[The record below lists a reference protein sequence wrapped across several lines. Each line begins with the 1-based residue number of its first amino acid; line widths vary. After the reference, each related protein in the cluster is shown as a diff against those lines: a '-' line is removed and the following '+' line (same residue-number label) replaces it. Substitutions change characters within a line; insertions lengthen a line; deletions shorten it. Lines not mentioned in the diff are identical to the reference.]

1 MKHFILALAT
11 LSTVCL
17 SLSACSD
24 SEPAPIHAVKLA
36 PIGSVMG
43 VDHKVIRINLVN
55 YLGNSEN
62 IHPKVLYFDRGWNG
76 HKWWMA
82 YTPYPHG
89 SIADENPC
97 IAVSDDGIN
106 WAAPE
111 GLENPLATAPRG
123 GYQSDTHLVYEPV
136 HDVLECWYRTYNIKE
151 NSSILYSRTSTD
163 GVHWTEAENVS
174 NAVNSV
180 HKDCLSPAVSVVDGH
195 YLMAYMYWGGLFTV
209 RAQSPVPAVDWG
221 TPREI
226 KIPYPKAGM
235 SIWHQDMVVDEETR
249 TALVA
254 ANCPEAGH
262 NNNSA
267 DLYLFSFNIDTG
279 EATVPELLIARG
291 TDPDDIDYK
300 AVYRSSIVLMPEQM
314 LVYFSS
320 IDRSDRRHMS
330 LAVFPR

>member
-111 GLENPLATAPRG
+111 
-123 GYQSDTHLVYEPV
+123 
-136 HDVLECWYRTYNIKE
+136 
-151 NSSILYSRTSTD
+151 
-163 GVHWTEAENVS
+163 NVS
-174 NAVNSV
+174 KAVNSV

-195 YLMAYMYWGGLFTV
+195 YLMAYMYWGGFFTV

-235 SIWHQDMVVDEETR
+235 SIWHQDVVVDEDTR
-249 TALVA
+249 IALVA

-291 TDPDDIDYK
+291 SDPDDIDYK

-320 IDRSDRRHMS
+320 IDRRDHRHMS